1 MCIAPSGSSEH
12 APRNGKVNP
21 ERVGILGFS
30 AGGNLAAH
38 AVTFAGER
46 TYPTDPK
53 VDSVDPA
60 PNFGVL
66 IYAAYLLEEGK
77 PDNLNPDLKVTGNT
91 PPTFLAVAHD
101 DKRFVE
107 GSARFYIEMFRNER
121 PCELHIFQ
129 KGGHGFGFDKT
140 EEEIRQW
147 PALAGAVDEDH
158 GLAQCRLS
166 RVVVSAAIRKLK
178 IACAMIPGLRE
189 PLRRWSQQK
198 ASPQRNTAPKPCQL
212 WKWSRAKVSEVP
224 IAAIFGPQRSA
235 LSPKKRPRKITSSQI
250 GARTAE
256 RTKAQKFEKVNRA
269 DPDGIASSKVTTS
282 LTNSLDRQTDQ
293 SMRHQARKP
302 RTRKENRRPIPVSS
316 FQKGAV
322 F

>member
-1 MCIAPSGSSEH
+1 MTIFRLSLLVAIFTMSALAEPNATIPLWPEGVPAESDFKLPEESIELKGPHQIEIMSNVRAPELTWYPAEKPNGTAVIVCPGGGYNILAYSHEGYEVCEWLNTLGVSAALLKYRVPRREGRPFH
-12 APRNGKVNP
+12 EAPLEDVHRAIGIIRTRAEEWKVNP
-21 ERVGILGFS
+21 KRVGILGFS

-53 VDSVDPA
+53 VDSVDPV

-77 PDNLNPDLKVTGNT
+77 PDNLNPDIKVTGKT

-107 GSARFYIEMFRNER
+107 GSARFYIEMFRNGR

-147 PALAGAVDEDH
+147 PALAGAWMKTMGWLSED
-158 GLAQCRLS
+158 
-166 RVVVSAAIRKLK
+166 
-178 IACAMIPGLRE
+178 
-189 PLRRWSQQK
+189 
-198 ASPQRNTAPKPCQL
+198 
-212 WKWSRAKVSEVP
+212 
-224 IAAIFGPQRSA
+224 
-235 LSPKKRPRKITSSQI
+235 
-250 GARTAE
+250 
-256 RTKAQKFEKVNRA
+256 
-269 DPDGIASSKVTTS
+269 
-282 LTNSLDRQTDQ
+282 
-293 SMRHQARKP
+293 
-302 RTRKENRRPIPVSS
+302 
-316 FQKGAV
+316 
-322 F
+322 

>member
-1 MCIAPSGSSEH
+1 MTIFRLSLLVAIFTMSALAEPNATIPLWPEGVPAESDFKLPEESIELKGPHQIEIMSNVRAPELTWYPAEKPNGTAVIVCPGGGYNILAYSHEGYEVCEWLNTLGVSAALLKYRVPRREGRPFH
-12 APRNGKVNP
+12 EAPLEDVHRAIGIIRTRAEEWKVNP
-21 ERVGILGFS
+21 KRVGILGFS

-46 TYPTDPK
+46 TYPPDPK
-53 VDSVDPA
+53 VDSVDPV

-77 PDNLNPDLKVTGNT
+77 PDNLNPDIKVTGKT

-147 PALAGAVDEDH
+147 PALAGAWMKTM
-158 GLAQCRLS
+158 GWLS
-166 RVVVSAAIRKLK
+166 
-178 IACAMIPGLRE
+178 
-189 PLRRWSQQK
+189 
-198 ASPQRNTAPKPCQL
+198 
-212 WKWSRAKVSEVP
+212 
-224 IAAIFGPQRSA
+224 
-235 LSPKKRPRKITSSQI
+235 
-250 GARTAE
+250 
-256 RTKAQKFEKVNRA
+256 A
-269 DPDGIASSKVTTS
+269 D
-282 LTNSLDRQTDQ
+282 
-293 SMRHQARKP
+293 
-302 RTRKENRRPIPVSS
+302 
-316 FQKGAV
+316 
-322 F
+322 

>member
-1 MCIAPSGSSEH
+1 MTIFRLSLLVAIFTMSALAEPNATIPLWPEGVPAESDFKLPEESIELKGPHQIEIMSNVRAPELTWYPAEKPNGTAVIVCPGGGYNILAYSHEGYEVCEWLNTLGVSAALLKYRVPRREGRPFH
-12 APRNGKVNP
+12 EAPLEDVHRAIGIIRTRAEEWKVNP
-21 ERVGILGFS
+21 KRVGILGFS

-53 VDSVDPA
+53 VDSVDPV

-77 PDNLNPDLKVTGNT
+77 PDNLNPDIKVTGKT

-107 GSARFYIEMFRNER
+107 GSARFYIEMFRNGR

-147 PALAGAVDEDH
+147 PTLAGAWMKTM
-158 GLAQCRLS
+158 GWLS
-166 RVVVSAAIRKLK
+166 
-178 IACAMIPGLRE
+178 
-189 PLRRWSQQK
+189 
-198 ASPQRNTAPKPCQL
+198 
-212 WKWSRAKVSEVP
+212 
-224 IAAIFGPQRSA
+224 
-235 LSPKKRPRKITSSQI
+235 
-250 GARTAE
+250 
-256 RTKAQKFEKVNRA
+256 A
-269 DPDGIASSKVTTS
+269 D
-282 LTNSLDRQTDQ
+282 
-293 SMRHQARKP
+293 
-302 RTRKENRRPIPVSS
+302 
-316 FQKGAV
+316 
-322 F
+322 

>member
-1 MCIAPSGSSEH
+1 MTIFRLSLLVAIFTMSALAEPNTPIPLWPEGVPAESDFKLPEESIELKGPHQIEIMSNVRTPELTWYPAEKPNGTAIIVCPGGGYNILAYSHEGYEVCEWLNTLGVSAALLKYRVPRREGRPFHEAPLEDVHRAIGIIRTRAEEW
-12 APRNGKVNP
+12 KVNP

-77 PDNLNPDLKVTGNT
+77 PDNLNPDLKVTGKT

-147 PALAGAVDEDH
+147 PALAGAWMKTM
-158 GLAQCRLS
+158 GWLS
-166 RVVVSAAIRKLK
+166 
-178 IACAMIPGLRE
+178 
-189 PLRRWSQQK
+189 
-198 ASPQRNTAPKPCQL
+198 
-212 WKWSRAKVSEVP
+212 
-224 IAAIFGPQRSA
+224 
-235 LSPKKRPRKITSSQI
+235 
-250 GARTAE
+250 
-256 RTKAQKFEKVNRA
+256 A
-269 DPDGIASSKVTTS
+269 D
-282 LTNSLDRQTDQ
+282 
-293 SMRHQARKP
+293 
-302 RTRKENRRPIPVSS
+302 
-316 FQKGAV
+316 
-322 F
+322 

>member
-1 MCIAPSGSSEH
+1 MTIFRLSLLVAIFTMSALAEPNATIPLWPEGVPAESDFKLPEESIELKGPHQIEIMSNVRAPELTWYPAEKPNGTAVIVCPGGGYNILAYSHEGYEVCEWLNTLGVSAALLKYRVPRREGRPFH
-12 APRNGKVNP
+12 EAPLEDVHRAIGIIRTRAEEWKVNP
-21 ERVGILGFS
+21 KRVGILGFS

-53 VDSVDPA
+53 VDSVDPV

-77 PDNLNPDLKVTGNT
+77 PDNLNPDIKVTGKT

-107 GSARFYIEMFRNER
+107 GSARFYIEMFRNGR

-147 PALAGAVDEDH
+147 PTLAGAWIKTM
-158 GLAQCRLS
+158 GWLS
-166 RVVVSAAIRKLK
+166 
-178 IACAMIPGLRE
+178 
-189 PLRRWSQQK
+189 
-198 ASPQRNTAPKPCQL
+198 
-212 WKWSRAKVSEVP
+212 
-224 IAAIFGPQRSA
+224 
-235 LSPKKRPRKITSSQI
+235 
-250 GARTAE
+250 
-256 RTKAQKFEKVNRA
+256 A
-269 DPDGIASSKVTTS
+269 D
-282 LTNSLDRQTDQ
+282 
-293 SMRHQARKP
+293 
-302 RTRKENRRPIPVSS
+302 
-316 FQKGAV
+316 
-322 F
+322 

>member
-1 MCIAPSGSSEH
+1 MTIFRLSLLVAIFTMSALAEPNATIPLWPEGVPDESDFKLPEESIELKGPHQIEIMSNVRAPELTWYPAEKPNGTAVIVCPGGGYNILAYSHEGYEVCEWLNTLGVSAALLKYRVPRREGRPFH
-12 APRNGKVNP
+12 EAPLEDVHRAIGIIRTRAEEWKVNP
-21 ERVGILGFS
+21 KRVGILGFS

-53 VDSVDPA
+53 VDSVDPV

-77 PDNLNPDLKVTGNT
+77 PDNLNPDIKVTGKT

-107 GSARFYIEMFRNER
+107 GSARFYIEMFRNGR

-147 PALAGAVDEDH
+147 PALAGAWMKTM
-158 GLAQCRLS
+158 GWLS
-166 RVVVSAAIRKLK
+166 
-178 IACAMIPGLRE
+178 
-189 PLRRWSQQK
+189 
-198 ASPQRNTAPKPCQL
+198 
-212 WKWSRAKVSEVP
+212 
-224 IAAIFGPQRSA
+224 
-235 LSPKKRPRKITSSQI
+235 
-250 GARTAE
+250 
-256 RTKAQKFEKVNRA
+256 A
-269 DPDGIASSKVTTS
+269 D
-282 LTNSLDRQTDQ
+282 
-293 SMRHQARKP
+293 
-302 RTRKENRRPIPVSS
+302 
-316 FQKGAV
+316 
-322 F
+322 

>member
-1 MCIAPSGSSEH
+1 MTIFRLSLLVAIFTMSALAEPNATIPLWPEGVPAESDFKLPEESIELKGPHQIEIMSNVRAPELTWYPAEKPNGTAVIVCPGGGYNILAYSHEGYEVCEWLNTLGVSAALLKYRVPRREGRPFH
-12 APRNGKVNP
+12 EAPLEDVHRAIGIIRTRAEEWKVNP
-21 ERVGILGFS
+21 KRVGILGFS

-53 VDSVDPA
+53 VDSVDPV

-77 PDNLNPDLKVTGNT
+77 PYNLNPDIKVTGKT

-107 GSARFYIEMFRNER
+107 GSARFYIEMFRNGR

-147 PALAGAVDEDH
+147 PALAGAWMKTM
-158 GLAQCRLS
+158 GWLS
-166 RVVVSAAIRKLK
+166 
-178 IACAMIPGLRE
+178 
-189 PLRRWSQQK
+189 
-198 ASPQRNTAPKPCQL
+198 
-212 WKWSRAKVSEVP
+212 
-224 IAAIFGPQRSA
+224 
-235 LSPKKRPRKITSSQI
+235 
-250 GARTAE
+250 
-256 RTKAQKFEKVNRA
+256 A
-269 DPDGIASSKVTTS
+269 D
-282 LTNSLDRQTDQ
+282 
-293 SMRHQARKP
+293 
-302 RTRKENRRPIPVSS
+302 
-316 FQKGAV
+316 
-322 F
+322 

>member
-1 MCIAPSGSSEH
+1 MTIFRLSLLVAIVTMSALAEPNATIPLWPEGVPAESDFKLPEESIELKGPHQIEIMSNVRAPELTWYPAEKPNGTAVIVCPGGGYNILAYSHEGYEVCEWLNTLGVSAALLKYRVPRREGRPFH
-12 APRNGKVNP
+12 EAPLEDVHRAIGIIRTRAEEWKVNP
-21 ERVGILGFS
+21 KRVGILGFS

-53 VDSVDPA
+53 VDSVDPV

-77 PDNLNPDLKVTGNT
+77 PDNLNPDIKVTGKT

-107 GSARFYIEMFRNER
+107 GSARFYIEMFRNGR

-147 PALAGAVDEDH
+147 PALAGAWMKTMGWLSED
-158 GLAQCRLS
+158 
-166 RVVVSAAIRKLK
+166 
-178 IACAMIPGLRE
+178 
-189 PLRRWSQQK
+189 
-198 ASPQRNTAPKPCQL
+198 
-212 WKWSRAKVSEVP
+212 
-224 IAAIFGPQRSA
+224 
-235 LSPKKRPRKITSSQI
+235 
-250 GARTAE
+250 
-256 RTKAQKFEKVNRA
+256 
-269 DPDGIASSKVTTS
+269 
-282 LTNSLDRQTDQ
+282 
-293 SMRHQARKP
+293 
-302 RTRKENRRPIPVSS
+302 
-316 FQKGAV
+316 
-322 F
+322 

>member
-1 MCIAPSGSSEH
+1 MTIFRLSLLVAIFTMSALAEPNATIPLWPEGVPAESDFKLPEESIELKGPHQIEIMSNVRAPELTWYPAEKPNGTAVIVCPGGGYNILAYSHEGYEVCEWLNTLGVSAALLKYRVPRREGRPFH
-12 APRNGKVNP
+12 EAPLEDVHRAIGIIRTRAEEWKVNP
-21 ERVGILGFS
+21 KRVGILGFS

-53 VDSVDPA
+53 VDSVDPV

-77 PDNLNPDLKVTGNT
+77 PDNLNPDIKVTGKT

-107 GSARFYIEMFRNER
+107 GSARFYIEMFRNGR

-147 PALAGAVDEDH
+147 PALAGAWMKTM
-158 GLAQCRLS
+158 GWLS
-166 RVVVSAAIRKLK
+166 
-178 IACAMIPGLRE
+178 
-189 PLRRWSQQK
+189 
-198 ASPQRNTAPKPCQL
+198 
-212 WKWSRAKVSEVP
+212 
-224 IAAIFGPQRSA
+224 
-235 LSPKKRPRKITSSQI
+235 
-250 GARTAE
+250 
-256 RTKAQKFEKVNRA
+256 A
-269 DPDGIASSKVTTS
+269 D
-282 LTNSLDRQTDQ
+282 
-293 SMRHQARKP
+293 
-302 RTRKENRRPIPVSS
+302 
-316 FQKGAV
+316 
-322 F
+322 

>member
-1 MCIAPSGSSEH
+1 MTIFRLSLLVAIFTMSALAEPNATIPLWPEGVPAESDFKLPEESIELKGPHQIEIMSNVRAPELTWYPAEKPNGTAVIVCPGGGYNILAYSHEGYEVCEWLNTLGVSAALLKYRVPRREGRPFH
-12 APRNGKVNP
+12 EAPLEDVHRAIGIIRTRAEEWKVNP
-21 ERVGILGFS
+21 KRVGILGFS

-53 VDSVDPA
+53 VDSVDPV

-77 PDNLNPDLKVTGNT
+77 PYNLNPDIKVTGKT

-107 GSARFYIEMFRNER
+107 GSARFYIEMFRNGR

-147 PALAGAVDEDH
+147 PALAGAWMKTMGWLSED
-158 GLAQCRLS
+158 
-166 RVVVSAAIRKLK
+166 
-178 IACAMIPGLRE
+178 
-189 PLRRWSQQK
+189 
-198 ASPQRNTAPKPCQL
+198 
-212 WKWSRAKVSEVP
+212 
-224 IAAIFGPQRSA
+224 
-235 LSPKKRPRKITSSQI
+235 
-250 GARTAE
+250 
-256 RTKAQKFEKVNRA
+256 
-269 DPDGIASSKVTTS
+269 
-282 LTNSLDRQTDQ
+282 
-293 SMRHQARKP
+293 
-302 RTRKENRRPIPVSS
+302 
-316 FQKGAV
+316 
-322 F
+322 

>member
-1 MCIAPSGSSEH
+1 MSNVRAPELTWYPAEKPNGTAVIVCPGGGYNILAYSHEGYEVCEWLNTLGVSAALLKYRVPRREGRPFH
-12 APRNGKVNP
+12 EAPLEDVHRAIGIIRTRAEEWKVNP
-21 ERVGILGFS
+21 KRVGILGFS

-53 VDSVDPA
+53 VDSVDPV

-77 PDNLNPDLKVTGNT
+77 PDNLNPDIKVTGKT

-107 GSARFYIEMFRNER
+107 GSARFYIEMFRNGR

-147 PALAGAVDEDH
+147 PALAGAWMKTM
-158 GLAQCRLS
+158 GWLS
-166 RVVVSAAIRKLK
+166 
-178 IACAMIPGLRE
+178 
-189 PLRRWSQQK
+189 
-198 ASPQRNTAPKPCQL
+198 
-212 WKWSRAKVSEVP
+212 
-224 IAAIFGPQRSA
+224 
-235 LSPKKRPRKITSSQI
+235 
-250 GARTAE
+250 
-256 RTKAQKFEKVNRA
+256 A
-269 DPDGIASSKVTTS
+269 D
-282 LTNSLDRQTDQ
+282 
-293 SMRHQARKP
+293 
-302 RTRKENRRPIPVSS
+302 
-316 FQKGAV
+316 
-322 F
+322 